1 MTTLPTAELHIPSFI
16 IYLIINILY
25 LYLSYAQPH
34 VTLRK
39 FLKTLLIPSLI
50 LVYYQSVPQ
59 TDKLLLITL
68 YLAFQGDTL
77 LLFKQLLIAGAFTFF
92 ASDCLYLYLIYNT
105 LDNNI
110 NYLHLSIFAIIVSLW
125 YIIYVY
131 PTLYKY
137 LGNLKV
143 RIFLFGFP
151 LLMMSV
157 CSIYKFMLNHTLKNA
172 VMSFGAMNYCIS
184 DYVLI
189 RGWYKAK
196 VKHYDFVVMLTYLT
210 ANACLVYAL
219 N

>member
-1 MTTLPTAELHIPSFI
+1 MTTLTTPELHVPSFI
-16 IYLIINILY
+16 IYVLINTLY
-25 LYLSYAQPH
+25 LYLSYSLTH
-34 VTLRK
+34 LTFRNC
-39 FLKTLLIPSLI
+39 LKTLLIPSLI
-50 LVYYQSVPQ
+50 LVYYQSVTQ
-59 TDKLLLITL
+59 TDKLLLVTL

-77 LLFKQLLIAGAFTFF
+77 LLFQQLLIAGACTFF
-92 ASDCLYLYLIYNT
+92 TSDCLYLYLIYNT
-105 LDNNI
+105 LDNI
-110 NYLHLSIFAIIVSLW
+110 NYIHLSIFAMIASLW

-157 CSIYKFMLNHTLKNA
+157 CSIYKFMLDHTMKNA
-172 VMSFGAMNYCIS
+172 VMAFGAMNYCVS

-196 VKHYDFVVMLTYLT
+196 VKHYDFVVMVTYLT

>member
-1 MTTLPTAELHIPSFI
+1 MTTLTSELHVPSFI
-16 IYLIINILY
+16 LYVLINTIY
-25 LYLSYAQPH
+25 LYLCHSHTH
-34 VTLRK
+34 VTFRNC
-39 FLKTLLIPSLI
+39 LKTLLIPSLI
-50 LVYYQSVPQ
+50 LVYYQSVAQ

-92 ASDCLYLYLIYNT
+92 ASDCLYLYQVFNT
-105 LDNNI
+105 LDNI
-110 NYLHLSIFAIIVSLW
+110 NYTHLGAFAVIASLW
-125 YIIYVY
+125 YIVYVY
-131 PTLYKY
+131 PTVYKY

-157 CSIYKFMLNHTLKNA
+157 CSIYKWMLNHTVKNA
-172 VMSFGAMNYCIS
+172 VMAFGAMNYCVS

-196 VKHYDFVVMLTYLT
+196 IKHYDLVVMVTYLT
-210 ANACLVYAL
+210 ANACLVYGL